1 MEKNQDTLEIIQG
14 IFLNAFE
21 LPNEV
26 VTLDA
31 NLIDDLGLDSI
42 DAIDLIVLLEK
53 ESGVKLAMD
62 DLMSIKT
69 IGDVI
74 NKIEEVLAQQS

>member
-1 MEKNQDTLEIIQG
+1 MEKNQDTLGVIQG
-14 IFLNAFE
+14 IFNTAFD
-21 LPNEV
+21 LPKDV

-53 ESGVKLAMD
+53 ESGVKLNLE
-62 DLMSIKT
+62 DLMSIQT
-69 IGDVI
+69 VGDVI
-74 NKIEEVLAQQS
+74 TKIEEVQASLS